1 MENKHRLTYTKKSGV
16 RVPESCK
23 EEVIPIERPRSE
35 SLSTPS
41 LPLHYVKGDGIL
53 SYSLVCVIS
62 GGTDRERDLLTE
74 LERKQTFRRLNVLFV
89 SSKTAGYTK
98 GGMTPFMMQR
108 AYDAICKEGII
119 HLEGRDVQ
127 LESVDRIYMFTDVD
141 HYYDE
146 LLQLMKRKDNEASP
160 EWIISNPDI
169 EIWIYYCFRDAP
181 LTDLSSLLAARESER
196 SSLLKRINGTFNN
209 GGGLDPRKTFEHLS
223 EGIAHAREHY
233 TEDVHGIPELLSTQ
247 MFRFAEDVLQ
257 SLGDEYRQWL
267 QQRSVMGWI
276 KTKRNK

>member
-1 MENKHRLTYTKKSGV
+1 MENKRRLTYIKRCGE
-16 RVPESCK
+16 RVPESC
-23 EEVIPIERPRSE
+23 ERKKSPVEHLRSE

-41 LPLHYVKGDGIL
+41 LPLHYVKSDGVL

-74 LERKQTFRRLNVLFV
+74 LERKQSFQRLNVVFV
-89 SSKTAGYTK
+89 STKTAGYTQ
-98 GGMTPFMMQR
+98 GGMTPLMMQR
-108 AYDAICKEGII
+108 AYDTICQEGII
-119 HLEGRDVQ
+119 HLIGRDVQ

-146 LLQLMKRKDNEASP
+146 LLELMARRKDESSP

-169 EIWIYYCFRDAP
+169 EIWIYYCFRNDP
-181 LTDLSSLLAARESER
+181 ETDLASLALARESER

-209 GGGLDPRKTFEHLS
+209 GGGLDPRKTFEHLP

-233 TEDVHGIPELLSTQ
+233 MEDAHGIPTLLSTQ
-247 MFRFAEDVLQ
+247 MFRFSEDVLQ
-257 SLGDEYRQWL
+257 SLGEEYLQWL
-267 QQRSVMGWI
+267 QQRSCVGWVN
-276 KTKRNK
+276 KKRK